1 MIDHQKLLKLMGIQ
15 FKIYI
20 STLKLAQ
27 DFIKIGL
34 LMPVDRPR
42 ETAKEV
48 LNTAIDLILMS
59 ETIYKESL
67 IGVVKEVYEEISKQ

>member
-1 MIDHQKLLKLMGIQ
+1 MIDHEKLLKLMGIQ

-34 LMPVDRPR
+34 SMTIDRPR
-42 ETAKEV
+42 ETAKE
-48 LNTAIDLILMS
+48 LFDTLISLISTS
-59 ETIYKESL
+59 ETLDKDSL
-67 IGVVKEVYEEISKQ
+67 TGVVKEVYEEVIKK